1 MRPRHAASARFYGW
15 YVIGALF
22 FSTALGIG
30 LRQAFGIFVDTWERE
45 FSTTVGVISI
55 AASIGWFA
63 NGASQVLM
71 GSLIDRFGGR
81 VVVTGSAVVFGVSA
95 ALMAAANNVLVLAVV
110 YGAGMSLAS
119 GGVAG
124 GPPGAIAARW
134 FRRQRGTAISVLTS
148 GGSIG
153 GLVLIPFMTYLMIW
167 TDWRTTWLIAGGII
181 LLLATPLIYL
191 AVRDDPARLGLHPDG
206 DAPDQAG
213 SLASAPVSG
222 SARAPAGDP
231 GGAAGGDLTA
241 RPTTGPASNPLAT
254 TGGLV
259 TPRPAAPPDAPATAD
274 AATTA
279 GTAAAPATAGAAGT
293 PGTPATPGTGAA
305 PASAAAPAAAA
316 APASAAT
323 PAAAAAPGAPA
334 TPAPAPAPAPV
345 GPLFTRRWRDAFRS
359 APMWQLSLAY
369 WVCGITTASVSIHYV
384 RWAISEGISPA
395 TAALAFGLLSGINA
409 GAVILLGSLSDRVP
423 RKTLLG
429 MVYLVRGLA
438 FLLLVVLPG
447 PTALWAFAIVG
458 GASWLATVPLTTA
471 LAADLYGLKHLGT
484 LVGLI
489 NFFHQAGGALAVYL
503 FGLVFDA
510 QGNYDV
516 AFLAG
521 MATLIAA
528 GVLSL
533 CVRERRYSSRYA
545 AAAAA
550 APQPS

>member
-1 MRPRHAASARFYGW
+1 MRPRHPACAPFYGW

-206 DAPDQAG
+206 DAPA
-213 SLASAPVSG
+213 
-222 SARAPAGDP
+222 
-231 GGAAGGDLTA
+231 
-241 RPTTGPASNPLAT
+241 
-254 TGGLV
+254 
-259 TPRPAAPPDAPATAD
+259 
-274 AATTA
+274 
-279 GTAAAPATAGAAGT
+279 
-293 PGTPATPGTGAA
+293 TPATPAA
-305 PASAAAPAAAA
+305 AATPATLAAAAAPA

-323 PAAAAAPGAPA
+323 PAAPAAPA

-369 WVCGITTASVSIHYV
+369 WVCGITTGSVSIHYV

>member
-1 MRPRHAASARFYGW
+1 
-15 YVIGALF
+15 
-22 FSTALGIG
+22 
-30 LRQAFGIFVDTWERE
+30 
-45 FSTTVGVISI
+45 
-55 AASIGWFA
+55 
-63 NGASQVLM
+63 
-71 GSLIDRFGGR
+71 
-81 VVVTGSAVVFGVSA
+81 
-95 ALMAAANNVLVLAVV
+95 
-110 YGAGMSLAS
+110 
-119 GGVAG
+119 
-124 GPPGAIAARW
+124 
-134 FRRQRGTAISVLTS
+134 
-148 GGSIG
+148 
-153 GLVLIPFMTYLMIW
+153 MTYLMIW

-191 AVRDDPARLGLHPDG
+191 AVRDDPAQLGLHPDG

-231 GGAAGGDLTA
+231 GGAAGGGLTA
-241 RPTTGPASNPLAT
+241 RGTTGPASNPLAT
-254 TGGLV
+254 TGSLV

-274 AATTA
+274 AAKTA
-279 GTAAAPATAGAAGT
+279 GTAAAPASAGAAGT
-293 PGTPATPGTGAA
+293 PATTGTAAAPGAPAAPAAPATPGTAGTPATPGTGAA
-305 PASAAAPAAAA
+305 PAAPATPGTAGTPATPGTGAAPA
-316 APASAAT
+316 
-323 PAAAAAPGAPA
+323 APA

-345 GPLFTRRWRDAFRS
+345 GPLFTRRWRDAFRT

-369 WVCGITTASVSIHYV
+369 WVCGVTTGSVSIHYV

-528 GVLSL
+528 GGLSL
-533 CVRERRYSSRYA
+533 CVRERRYSTRYA
-545 AAAAA
+545 AAGAAG